1 MGASHSSQARPSST
15 TATAEPTATV
25 LVHVGGAGNTV
36 ASFIAAYDASNAFD
50 DRRVTQPAEG
60 TKARVAAA
68 EQAWPWLKTVETLVQ
83 RFREDRL
90 ALVAGSLTF
99 TTIISLVPL
108 VTVTLALFSAFPM
121 FSTLQTALQGYFV
134 QTLVPDTIARPVMS
148 AITQFSSRASR
159 LGAVGLIALV
169 VSSLAMMLT
178 IDRALNA
185 IWRVRKPRRIAQ
197 RVLVYW
203 AALTLGP
210 VIVAV
215 SLAATSYAISA
226 SRGLIGDLPSGL
238 GLAVG
243 TFEFLIESLG
253 VSALFHYV
261 PATFVRW
268 RHAFLGGL
276 FVAVLMALGKRAL
289 TFYFGAVPTYSM
301 VYGAFA
307 TLPIFLV
314 WIYASWIIVLLG
326 AVLAAYAPLFGKQ
339 LSRWPDAPGARF
351 HLAIV
356 VLAQL
361 ARSHRGEQHGMR
373 VVEIAEA
380 LGLDPLQIEPVLHA
394 LGELDW
400 VGQLEEPR
408 NGRYVLLCDPTTTS
422 AEPLVAKLLLDPAP
436 DLEAMWTR
444 ADFAHMRLDEILDT
458 APA

>member
-1 MGASHSSQARPSST
+1 M
-15 TATAEPTATV
+15 
-25 LVHVGGAGNTV
+25 
-36 ASFIAAYDASNAFD
+36 
-50 DRRVTQPAEG
+50 TQPSEEP
-60 TKARVAAA
+60 KPWVALG
-68 EQAWPWLKTVETLVQ
+68 QTWPWLNTLETLFQ

-121 FSTLQTALQGYFV
+121 FSTLQGALQGYFV
-134 QTLVPDTIARPVMS
+134 QALVPDSIARPVMT

-159 LGAVGLIALV
+159 LGAVGLVALV

-185 IWRVRKPRRIAQ
+185 IWRVRKARRIAQ

-226 SRGLIGDLPSGL
+226 SRGLIGDMPRGF
-238 GLAVG
+238 GVVVA
-243 TFEFLIESLG
+243 TFEFLIEAIG
-253 VSALFHYV
+253 ISALFHYV
-261 PATFVRW
+261 PNTFVRW
-268 RHAFLGGL
+268 RNALLGGV
-276 FVAVLMALGKRAL
+276 FVAVCMAGGKRAL
-289 TFYFGAVPTYSM
+289 TYYFGAVPTYSV

-314 WIYASWIIVLLG
+314 WIYLSWIIVLLG
-326 AVLAAYAPLFGKQ
+326 AVLAAYVPLFGKRIT
-339 LSRWPDAPGARF
+339 RWPDGPGSRF
-351 HLAIV
+351 HLAVV
-356 VLAQL
+356 VLAKL
-361 ARSHRGEQHGMR
+361 AGARSTERRGLDLIELADAIG
-373 VVEIAEA
+373 I
-380 LGLDPLQIEPVLHA
+380 DPLQVDPVLDA

-400 VGQLEEPR
+400 IGRLEEPR
-408 NGRYVLLCDPTTTS
+408 DARYVLLCDPATTS
-422 AEPLVAKLLLDPAP
+422 AEPLVATLLLDPAP
-436 DLEAMWTR
+436 DLEAVWKR
-444 ADFAHMRLDEILDT
+444 ADFARMRLAEILERSP